1 MSVLSFIKKQV
12 DTLVNGGKEIANTF
26 ANGAKV
32 AVDGMIKVSVIG
44 FLIVVIFTGV
54 SSYFVHEFVEKV
66 EHVGMKGVMEEIW
79 KGKE

>member
-12 DTLVNGGKEIANTF
+12 DTLVKCGKEISNTF

-44 FLIVVIFTGV
+44 FLAVVIVTGV
-54 SSYFVHEFVEKV
+54 SSYFVREFIDKV
-66 EHVGMKGVMEEIW
+66 EADGMKCVIEEVL
-79 KGKE
+79 KCKE